1 MYAIHT
7 TPGFIVDSRPYGE
20 ADRLITIFTRDFG
33 LITASALGIRK
44 EASKLRYFCQ
54 DYMFGRYS
62 LVRGKEFW
70 RLTSA
75 SDLDAP
81 VVSGIADV
89 RRDTGVDR
97 MLARIAQLL
106 RRLLHGE
113 ESNPELY
120 DVMKETATFASA
132 VPLSEEGLKNLESI
146 SVLRIMYLLGYVGND
161 KMLEPYLSH
170 TELSAEL
177 VADAGKHRN
186 AINLHI
192 NKALKESHL

>member
-20 ADRLITIFTRDFG
+20 ADRLLTICTRDFG
-33 LITASALGIRK
+33 LIMATALGIRK

-54 DYMFGRYS
+54 DYMFGTFS

-81 VVSGIADV
+81 AAPQSADAE
-89 RRDTGVDR
+89 R
-97 MLARIAQLL
+97 MMARVAQLL

-113 ESNPELY
+113 ESSTDLY
-120 DVMKETATFASA
+120 EVIRETARCASSST
-132 VPLSEEGLKNLESI
+132 LNEESLKALESI
-146 SVLRIMYLLGYVGND
+146 TVLRTMHLLGYVGSD
-161 KMLEPYLSH
+161 RVLEPYLSY
-170 TELSAEL
+170 TELTPEL
-177 VADAGKHRN
+177 VISAAKHRT
-186 AINLHI
+186 AINQHI